1 METIKI
7 VHGSDLTDYVLYD
20 SEEEKL
26 TIFFLDTQTTW
37 VYYGVTQ
44 EEYEE
49 LIGAKSVGNYFN
61 HNIRNKF
68 PCKRI

>member
-7 VHGSDLTDYVLYD
+7 VHGSDLTDYILYD
-20 SEEEKL
+20 SKEERL

-44 EEYEE
+44 DEYKE
-49 LIGAKSVGNYFN
+49 LVNAESVGNYFN
-61 HNIRNKF
+61 HNIRNNF
-68 PCKRI
+68 PCNRI